1 MLMQEVLVEQ
11 GLGHGVAVA
20 GEHLRVEGHHGD
32 FFKHDGIA
40 DGIHA
45 VRSPAE
51 RAVVLD
57 ENSGHIVGIEINADK
72 AFIGVSGISVA
83 SGITTSVLPETA
95 INERMMRR
103 CQGNCYV
110 LAARQKIGREHN
122 FLSGTID
129 KIDTLITCPG
139 ASADEIKNLRTHGVE
154 VIEVIESV

>member
-1 MLMQEVLVEQ
+1 MLTQEVLVEQ

-32 FFKHDGIA
+32 FFKHDGI
-40 DGIHA
+40 HA

-51 RAVVLD
+51 RAVILD

-72 AFIGVSGISVA
+72 AFIGVG
-83 SGITTSVLPETA
+83 GITTSVLPETA
-95 INERMMRR
+95 INEMMMRR
-103 CQGNCYV
+103 CQGSCYV

-139 ASADEIKNLRTHGVE
+139 ASADKIKNLRTHGVE